1 MAKTPSINLLESKG
15 KGFLDKFINW
25 ALTIGRFIVII
36 TEVIALSAFLYRF
49 SLDRQLVDL
58 HGKIKQEQAL
68 VSSLKGNEKTYRNL
82 QERLALASKFI
93 DKGEQTVKIFK
104 EIMALTPKD
113 FIFSDLTVSEDQLA
127 INGSVRRISSLAS
140 FIKAL
145 RNYPNINTISLDKI
159 ENKTSNGTIT
169 VGITATFK
177 KEGETR

>member
-1 MAKTPSINLLESKG
+1 MAKTPSINLLESKR

-58 HGKIKQEQAL
+58 RGKIKQEQAL
-68 VSSLKGNEKTYRNL
+68 VSSLRENEKTYRNL

-104 EIMALTPKD
+104 ETVALAPED
-113 FIFSDLTVSEDQLA
+113 FLLSNLTVSEDRLT
-127 INGSVRRISSLAS
+127 INATVQHISSLTT
-140 FIKAL
+140 FIKGL
-145 RNYPNINTISLDKI
+145 RNYPNISTISLDKI
-159 ENKTSNGTIT
+159 ENKISSGRIT

-177 KEGETR
+177 REGLIK